1 MKKWKKALMMCVVAM
16 LIISLSIIA
25 YAKFAV
31 PTFPSNLPE
40 LNPHEL
46 DFDVPQ
52 TLSNNESNINDE
64 SDISVPMAKDAL
76 PISTKEEVFDRMLNS
91 IDYFNTAQICFDLLM
106 SPVEEPIT
114 CIIETNLVTG
124 ESYEATVP
132 LIAGAASIDG
142 ALAEVETYSDGDNIT
157 NYYNK
162 KKEYCVMFPAAKR
175 MLCEQE
181 LPKDLPRAFIGTD
194 DNMPNYINRVDST
207 NTTFGSYCLFPQG
220 LTFGFLTDF
229 SLWNIDGNEKY
240 LDRDC
245 LALSGN
251 ATESYGQK
259 LNIETFSMLVDSTT
273 GILLKLEG
281 RNQRG
286 EITAYMTVN
295 SIVVD
300 GPATQAMGEHD
311 MSKYTDYTEISNGI
325 LFE

>member
-162 KKEYCVMFPAAKR
+162 KIG
-175 MLCEQE
+175 
-181 LPKDLPRAFIGTD
+181 RAH
-194 DNMPNYINRVDST
+194 V
-207 NTTFGSYCLFPQG
+207 
-220 LTFGFLTDF
+220 
-229 SLWNIDGNEKY
+229 
-240 LDRDC
+240 
-245 LALSGN
+245 
-251 ATESYGQK
+251 
-259 LNIETFSMLVDSTT
+259 
-273 GILLKLEG
+273 
-281 RNQRG
+281 
-286 EITAYMTVN
+286 
-295 SIVVD
+295 
-300 GPATQAMGEHD
+300 
-311 MSKYTDYTEISNGI
+311 
-325 LFE
+325 